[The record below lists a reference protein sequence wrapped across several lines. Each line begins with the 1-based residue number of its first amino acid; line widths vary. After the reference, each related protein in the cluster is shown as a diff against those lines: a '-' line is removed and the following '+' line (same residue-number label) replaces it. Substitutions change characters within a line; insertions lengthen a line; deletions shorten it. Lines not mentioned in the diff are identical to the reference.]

1 MIKIFKYVK
10 DSWISILALVLL
22 LAGQAICDLSLPDY
36 TSKIVNVGISQGG
49 IEETAYQAI
58 RESEMEKI
66 LLFLSDTEKENV
78 LKYYTLLSKETL
90 SEKELKEKT
99 EKYPS
104 LSTENIYERKK
115 ITKEEKETLNQ
126 LLEVPTL
133 LVASFRGEREE
144 NKELREQ
151 VLNGLPSD
159 TDLFLVLNA
168 MPKEALQELTEKCK
182 TQLEQMPESIL
193 ESSAINLVRAEYIAI
208 GMNTEKIQT
217 NYIVLAGAKML
228 GIALLS
234 MITTIFVG
242 LLGARLSA
250 KLARRLRKKVFE
262 KVVSFSATEMKQYGT
277 ASLITRTTN
286 DIQQLQMVLVMLLRT
301 VFYAP
306 IIGIGGV
313 IKSLNANSSM
323 AWIIA
328 VAVMSILT
336 LVIILFAIVMP
347 KFKIVQKLVDQL
359 NLVTREIL
367 TGLPVIRAF
376 HNEQHEE
383 ERFDRANKNLTKLN
397 LFVGRTMSFMMPAM
411 SFIMNTVALVIL
423 WKGAYS
429 IEAGTM
435 QVGDMMAFIQYTMQI
450 IMAFLMISMI
460 SIMLPRATVSAKR
473 VEEVIQTDLVI
484 KEPEQEQPLDSKQK
498 GVVEF
503 RNVSF
508 RYPDANEDV
517 ITDINFVAKPG
528 MTTAFIGSTG
538 SGKST
543 LINLI
548 PRFYD
553 VTEGAILIDGV
564 DIRNIKTHT
573 LRDKIGYVPQKG
585 ILFSG
590 TIASNIGYGKEKITQ
605 KELEEAASIAQATEF
620 IENLEDTYDSPIA
633 QGGTNVSGGQKQR
646 LSIARAI
653 AKKPDI
659 YIFDDSFSALD
670 FKTDAALRTALKEI
684 TKQATVLIVA
694 QRISTIMHAE
704 QIVVLQ
710 EGKIAGIGTH
720 EELLK
725 NCQVYQEIALSQL
738 SKEEL
743 ENA

>member
-1 MIKIFKYVK
+1 MLKIFKYVK
-10 DSWISILALVLL
+10 DSWMSILTIILL
-22 LAGQAICDLSLPDY
+22 LVGQAICDLSLPDY

-49 IEETAYQAI
+49 IEDPTYEAI
-58 RESEMEKI
+58 RKTEMDKI
-66 LLFLSDTEKENV
+66 LLFLSDEQKEIVFHN
-78 LKYYTLLSKETL
+78 YTLLTKDDLKKEEYEKKRKQYPIL
-90 SEKELKEKT
+90 EKEA
-99 EKYPS
+99 
-104 LSTENIYERKK
+104 IYELNKNAN
-115 ITKEEKETLNQ
+115 KEELNEILELPI
-126 LLEVPTL
+126 LLIS
-133 LVASFRGEREE
+133 SFRGDGEE
-144 NKELREQ
+144 NQKLRDQ
-151 VLNGLPSD
+151 ILNGFPND
-159 TDLFLVLNA
+159 TDVFQILA
-168 MPKEALQELTEKCK
+168 TYPKEGIQKIIEESKM
-182 TQLEQMPESIL
+182 QMEQMPDSIL
-193 ESSAINLVRAEYIAI
+193 TSGAIHLVKQEYVAL
-208 GMNTEKIQT
+208 GMHTDQMQT
-217 NYIVLAGAKML
+217 NYIIFSGLKML

-234 MITTIFVG
+234 MIMTIGVG

-250 KLARRLRKKVFE
+250 KLGRRLRKNVFK
-262 KVVSFSATEMKQYGT
+262 KVVSFSNTEMKQFGT

-286 DIQQLQMVLVMLLRT
+286 DIQQLQMVLVMLLRI

-313 IKSLNANSSM
+313 IKSLNVNSSM

-328 VAVMSILT
+328 IAVMSILT

-347 KFKIVQKLVDQL
+347 KFKIVQKLVDKL

-383 ERFDRANKNLTKLN
+383 IRFDQANQDLTKLN
-397 LFVGRTMSFMMPAM
+397 LFVGRTMAFMMPAM

-429 IEAGTM
+429 IDAGLM

-450 IMAFLMISMI
+450 IMSFLMISMI
-460 SIMLPRATVSAKR
+460 SIMLPRSTVSAKR
-473 VEEVIQTDLVI
+473 VIEIIDTKLVIEEPAEEVLFDAR
-484 KEPEQEQPLDSKQK
+484 QK
-498 GVVEF
+498 GIVEF
-503 RNVSF
+503 KNVSF

-517 ITDINFVAKPG
+517 ITDINFIAKPG

-553 VTEGAILIDGV
+553 VTEGAILVDGV
-564 DIRNIKTHT
+564 DIRKIKTHT

-585 ILFSG
+585 VLFSG
-590 TIASNIGYGKEKITQ
+590 TIASNIGYGCKSITEE
-605 KELEEAASIAQATEF
+605 ELQEAASIAQATDF
-620 IENLEDTYDSPIA
+620 IEHLEDTYHSPIS

-670 FKTDAALRTALKEI
+670 FKTDAALRTALKKV
-684 TKQATVLIVA
+684 TKKSTVLIVA

-704 QIVVLQ
+704 QIIVLQ

-720 EELLK
+720 KELMQS
-725 NCQVYQEIALSQL
+725 CQVYQEIALSQL

>member
-1 MIKIFKYVK
+1 MLKIFKHVK
-10 DSWISILALVLL
+10 DSWISILAIVLL
-22 LAGQAICDLSLPDY
+22 LAGQAVCDLSLPDY
-36 TSKIVNVGISQGG
+36 TSKIVNIGISQGG
-49 IEETAYQAI
+49 IEETSYRAI
-58 RESEMEKI
+58 RESEMQKI
-66 LLFLSDTEKENV
+66 LLFLSDTEKEMV
-78 LKYYTLLSKETL
+78 LKNYTLLTKETL
-90 SEKELKEKT
+90 SDKEMNEKVKKYPILKTEAVYELKKISKKEKE
-99 EKYPS
+99 S
-104 LSTENIYERKK
+104 
-115 ITKEEKETLNQ
+115 LNQ
-126 LLEVPTL
+126 ILELPTL
-133 LVASFRGEREE
+133 LVASFRGEREDSA
-144 NKELREQ
+144 ELRASI
-151 VLNGLPSD
+151 LNGLPSD
-159 TDLFLVLNA
+159 TDIFIVLET
-168 MPKEALQELTEKCK
+168 MPQETLNEILEKSK
-182 TQLEQMPESIL
+182 PKIEQMPESIIT
-193 ESSAINLVRAEYIAI
+193 SGAISLVRQEYQKI
-208 GMNTEKIQT
+208 GMNTDKIQT
-217 NYIVLAGAKML
+217 DYIIVAGAKML

-250 KLARRLRKKVFE
+250 KLGRRLRKKVFE
-262 KVVSFSATEMKQYGT
+262 KVVSFSNTEMKQYGT

-328 VAVMSILT
+328 VAVMAILT

-347 KFKIVQKLVDQL
+347 KFKIVQKLVDKL

-376 HNEQHEE
+376 HNEKHEE
-383 ERFDRANKNLTKLN
+383 ERFNKANKDLTKLN
-397 LFVGRTMSFMMPAM
+397 LFVGRTMAFMMPAM

-429 IEAGTM
+429 IDAGTM

-473 VEEVIQTDLVI
+473 VEEVIGTKLVI
-484 KEPEQEQPLDSKQK
+484 QDPVEEKPFDSSKK

-503 RNVSF
+503 KNVSF

-553 VTEGAILIDGV
+553 VTEGAILVDGV
-564 DIRNIKTHT
+564 DIRNVNTHT
-573 LRDKIGYVPQKG
+573 LREKIGYVPQKG

-590 TIASNIGYGKEKITQ
+590 TIASNIGYGKENIT
-605 KELEEAASIAQATEF
+605 KEELEEAADIAQATEF
-620 IENLEDTYDSPIA
+620 IHHLEETYDSPIA

-670 FKTDAALRTALKEI
+670 FKTDASLRTALKKI
-684 TKQATVLIVA
+684 TKEATVLIVA

-704 QIVVLQ
+704 QIIVLQ
-710 EGKIAGIGTH
+710 EGKIVGIGTH